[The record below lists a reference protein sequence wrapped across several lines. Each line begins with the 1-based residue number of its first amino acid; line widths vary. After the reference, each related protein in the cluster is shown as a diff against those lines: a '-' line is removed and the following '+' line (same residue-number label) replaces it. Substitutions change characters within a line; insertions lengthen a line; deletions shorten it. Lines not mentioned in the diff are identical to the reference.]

1 MSDKIN
7 RRGFIR
13 GAAVAG
19 AAAGT
24 LAAPSI
30 ARAET
35 TVLKLQSAWGGEYFM
50 KIPRTM

>member
-19 AAAGT
+19 AAAGA
-24 LAAPSI
+24 LSAPSI
-30 ARAET
+30 ARAGNHSSQASER
-35 TVLKLQSAWGGEYFM
+35 LGWGY
-50 KIPRTM
+50 IL